1 MANRIKLHPETPHQ
15 KRVFEIADEIK
26 NNESVLLF
34 PSDSQYALG
43 CDYKNK
49 KGIDRIRKIRNLTKK
64 DHLSVMCYSLQ
75 HVSTFANL
83 TDENFKLIKR
93 LIPGP
98 YTFILPATREVPRL
112 LVHPKK
118 RTVGIRVPENQIC
131 LDIIKAVGRPLTA
144 ITARLD
150 DVEYGDPS
158 DTNREMFLSR
168 FDKMVDIIVD
178 DQQPLPSDQTTII
191 DLTGNQPALLRQGLG
206 LERMSE
212 TLAFLGHELQES
224 EAV

>member
-49 KGIDRIRKIRNLTKK
+49 KGIDRIRQIRNLGKK

-131 LDIIKAVGRPLTA
+131 LDVIKAVGRPLTA

-150 DVEYGDPS
+150 DVEHGDPS
-158 DTNREMFLSR
+158 DSNREMFLSR

-178 DQQPLPSDQTTII
+178 DQQPLPSDQTTIV
-191 DLTGNQPALLRQGLG
+191 DLTGDRPALLRQGLG
-206 LERMSE
+206 LERMNE
-212 TLAFLGHELQES
+212 TFAFLGHELQES